1 MEFEQLWEAN
11 EEERRAAQGPDPDGA
26 DTGAGERPAKRLRA
40 WPLEEVDKEEMRSE
54 RWRCFEPEKEEGE
67 V

>member
-1 MEFEQLWEAN
+1 L
-11 EEERRAAQGPDPDGA
+11 EEGA
-26 DTGAGERPAKRLRA
+26 DAATGERPAKRLRA